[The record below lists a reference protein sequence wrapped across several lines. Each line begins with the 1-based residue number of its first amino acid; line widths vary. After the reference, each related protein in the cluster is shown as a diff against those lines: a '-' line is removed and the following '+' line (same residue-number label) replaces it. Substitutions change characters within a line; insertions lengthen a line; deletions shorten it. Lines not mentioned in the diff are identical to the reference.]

1 MRKSLP
7 LPALILV
14 MPFSYAVEAEDPR
27 QLVELP
33 EMMQTHMLEH
43 MRDHLSAL
51 HEIMA
56 YLSADDPDAAADTAE
71 QRLGVSSMQGGMQ
84 GGSMQGGGGGY
95 MMGRHMP
102 EGMRA
107 IGQNV
112 HRSASRF
119 ALTAQERDL
128 SAAYK
133 ALLPVTASCV
143 ACHASYRVR

>member
-1 MRKSLP
+1 MRKPLP
-7 LPALILV
+7 LPALILA
-14 MPFSYAVEAEDPR
+14 MPFSYAVEAEDSR

-33 EMMQTHMLEH
+33 EMMQTHMLE
-43 MRDHLSAL
+43 R
-51 HEIMA
+51 
-56 YLSADDPDAAADTAE
+56 
-71 QRLGVSSMQGGMQ
+71 MQGGE
-84 GGSMQGGGGGY
+84 GGY

-119 ALTAQERDL
+119 ALTAQEGDL

-133 ALLPVTASCV
+133 ALVPVTATCV
-143 ACHASYRVR
+143 ACHAGYRIR